1 MLESILVK
9 EKPNGKLRIC
19 IDPIQ
24 TIIMAIRRPKYTM
37 PTIEEKLPKLT
48 KAKVFTI
55 LDVCEAFQTIV
66 MNEE

>member
-1 MLESILVK
+1 MLESIQVK
-9 EKPNGKLRIC
+9 DKPNGKLRIC

-24 TIIMAIRRPKYTM
+24 TSKKTIRRPKYTM

-66 MNEE
+66 IDEE